1 MRHSAYSAS
10 GSESATMPPPAPSQ
24 HRPAANSKVRM
35 ATLSSRPADRGAV
48 ADGAGV
54 GLAGGQFEL
63 VDDLERA
70 DLRRTG
76 DRAGREG
83 GADQVV
89 VGDAVAEGPLDGRDQ
104 VPHAGVGLGV
114 EQVGDPDRAREA
126 DPAEVVADQVHD
138 HHVLGPVL
146 GRPLE
151 LGQLRGRLR
160 RIAVAPRGALDRLG
174 RDRVAGPAQEQL
186 GRERGHGGARYP
198 GRRRRRARRSADGG
212 GRPGRCRA
220 GGRRNGG
227 DADEGRVG
235 RLQFLRRLAEGVER
249 VARELGLRPQADVG
263 LEDIALADVLHR
275 PRDRLPVA
283 GRPRG
288 QPERPERVVTAPR
301 RLGRA
306 GGQVGEAAFER
317 RRAGVRPQRL
327 EEPLPRRP
335 VPHQHVVVPAEPPRG
350 QPARPGRGERLAARA
365 VAQVPDPAAAEG
377 AVLPRPGA
385 AGRRRPRAGPGR
397 CGRRPGRPRSRRR
410 RRPRFRGAPPDA
422 GRRAPAG
429 ALRRARAPTAAAD
442 GSPRTLFG
450 RTYQQVNRDR
460 WQPRRAG
467 RQIALAPAVAAHD
480 SSEGFAI
487 PGCGCRAA
495 RLPGWRLG
503 RRWLHA
509 VSARWRVRVVGR
521 PWRMRRAGRGRGR
534 DRVPFGPVFRPW
546 ASSCAEGALRDPN
559 THADP
564 HRRPAGGVVTVGR
577 WRCRPPTPGLEHGC
591 AVGRSR

>member
-1 MRHSAYSAS
+1 MSRASAS
-10 GSESATMPPPAPSQ
+10 APGGLGRRVDVEAGADRGEEGGGLDEALGVLGLGVGVGHDAAARAEPAPA
-24 HRPAANSKVRM
+24 RRE
-35 ATLSSRPADRGAV
+35 LEGADGDVELEAGHRGAV

-54 GLAGGQFEL
+54 GLAGGQFKL

-151 LGQLRGRLR
+151 LGQLGGRLR

-186 GRERGHGGARYP
+186 GRERGHGGAGYPGHGVRPAGGGRRPGPRSP
-198 GRRRRRARRSADGG
+198 GRRRSPD
-212 GRPGRCRA
+212 
-220 GGRRNGG
+220 GG

-235 RLQFLRRLAEGVER
+235 RPQFLRRLAEGVER
-249 VARELGLRPQADVG
+249 VARELGLGPQADVG

-327 EEPLPRRP
+327 EKPLPRRP

-377 AVLPRPGA
+377 AVLHGRERRAEDVRERARGAADDGRVGRDHVGA
-385 AGRRRPRAGPGR
+385 AG
-397 CGRRPGRPRSRRR
+397 PRSRE
-410 RRPRFRGAPPDA
+410 APPDA

-460 WQPRRAG
+460 GQPRRAG
-467 RQIALAPAVAAHD
+467 RQIAPPPRAVFGAAD
-480 SSEGFAI
+480 SFGARI
-487 PGCGCRAA
+487 PGAGLSSGGLAE
-495 RLPGWRLG
+495 LPSW

-509 VSARWRVRVVGR
+509 VCSRSRVRVVGR
-521 PWRMRRAGRGRGR
+521 PWRMPAIR
-534 DRVPFGPVFRPW
+534 PGPGP
-546 ASSCAEGALRDPN
+546 
-559 THADP
+559 
-564 HRRPAGGVVTVGR
+564 
-577 WRCRPPTPGLEHGC
+577 
-591 AVGRSR
+591 